1 MTKEIA
7 ITDDHYKAI
16 GEVVV
21 TWARLENH
29 TVRALQA
36 LLTIDFNSAL
46 AVFWHMQY
54 KERRNRLVNLVYLRY
69 KDKNNRVRK
78 EFDTLIKRMD
88 FAYGIRNEM
97 AHCVWFR
104 GKEHNSIKPFI
115 VQAKGADLQ
124 YTGRSRSLRSVE
136 YTAER
141 IHKEAEKISRLAED
155 FKDFFSRHLKA
166 RFVHKAQNRLN

>member
-54 KERRNRLVNLVYLRY
+54 KERRNRLVNLVYL
-69 KDKNNRVRK
+69 
-78 EFDTLIKRMD
+78 IK
-88 FAYGIRNEM
+88 
-97 AHCVWFR
+97 
-104 GKEHNSIKPFI
+104 IKTI
-115 VQAKGADLQ
+115 A
-124 YTGRSRSLRSVE
+124 
-136 YTAER
+136 
-141 IHKEAEKISRLAED
+141 
-155 FKDFFSRHLKA
+155 
-166 RFVHKAQNRLN
+166 

>member
-1 MTKEIA
+1 MAKEIA

-36 LLTIDFNSAL
+36 LLQTDFNSAL

-54 KERRNRLVNLVYLRY
+54 RERRNRLANLVYLRY
-69 KDKNNRVRK
+69 TDKNNRVRQ

-88 FAYGIRNEM
+88 VAYGIRNEM
-97 AHCVWFR
+97 AHSVWFR
-104 GKEHNSIKPFI
+104 GKELKSIKPFI
-115 VQAKGADLQ
+115 VQAKGTDLQ
-124 YTGRSRSLRSVE
+124 YTGRSLRSVE

-155 FKDFFSRHLKA
+155 FKDFFSKHLKA